1 MLTNA
6 TFLIGLAIQALDG
19 ELGTVD
25 RFFFDDETWG
35 IRYLTVKTGG
45 WLSGREVLISPISIV
60 HTDWPARR
68 LDVTADEKAG

>member
-6 TFLIGLAIQALDG
+6 TFLKGLAIQALDG
-19 ELGTVD
+19 ELGTVIGFYLMM
-25 RFFFDDETWG
+25 RPG
-35 IRYLTVKTGG
+35 HRYLTVKTGG

-68 LDVTADEKAG
+68 WM